1 MENILNAN
9 QLFFFLAVL
18 QIKMLPLQLMDLTKV
33 STDVGCNYPTMDV
46 SVQVDGAP
54 SAEHFVYMMQHL
66 VPICHVVSVDSMLYG
81 SVVFLFC
88 WRHITFLLAVL

>member
-9 QLFFFLAVL
+9 QLLFFLAVL

-46 SVQVDGAP
+46 SVQADRAP
-54 SAEHFVYMMQHL
+54 SAEHFIYMMQHF
-66 VPICHVVSVDSMLYG
+66 VPIYHVVSVDSMLYG
-81 SVVFLFC
+81 SVSVVFLFC
-88 WRHITFLLAVL
+88 WRCLFY